1 MKSAG
6 VNKTSR
12 CNKVKEPQ
20 QQNNKVAQN
29 TNLTPQHQAETAP
42 RTILC
47 NYRMNFFQ
55 STKEIKIEKIVI
67 FIVTT

>member
-1 MKSAG
+1 VQHSERTTTTKQL
-6 VNKTSR
+6 
-12 CNKVKEPQ
+12 KVE
-20 QQNNKVAQN
+20 QN

-55 STKEIKIEKIVI
+55 STKEVKIEKIVI